1 MPTDLTVADYQTIL
15 AFTTNLARR
24 AGEVILAGSQ
34 AIRNAPASEINEKK
48 NSVDLVTEYDV
59 KVEELVK
66 KEIAGKYPNF
76 DFLGEESYAA
86 GSRPSLSEKPTFCVD
101 PIDGTTNFIHGFPF
115 VCISLG
121 LIYKKKPVLGVIYN
135 PFLDHL
141 YTAITGQGAFVT
153 EGINNQPLRLPLT
166 IEPRPLTSLSQGL
179 LGIEWGADRSEEIL
193 AKKSA
198 SFYRL
203 AGNPEAG
210 VKGGKMAHSL
220 RSLGSAAL
228 NFTLVARG
236 SLDVYWEIGCY
247 PWDVCAGIVIAQEA
261 GGLVTGSH
269 QVFAATKDD
278 ASKFGEVSE
287 EILWGR
293 KYVVVRAIGP
303 APGESKV
310 EAQKR
315 IIGELYDSVDDAEPT
330 K

>member
-1 MPTDLTVADYQTIL
+1 LSNIL

-34 AIRNAPASEINEKK
+34 AIRNAPASDISEKK

-59 KVEELVK
+59 RVEELVK
-66 KEIAGKYPNF
+66 KEIAAKYPDF

-86 GSRPSLSEKPTFCVD
+86 GSRVPLSDKPTFCVD

-121 LIYKKKPVLGVIYN
+121 LIYKKQPVLGVIYN
-135 PFLDHL
+135 PFLDQL
-141 YTAITGQGAFVT
+141 YTGITGQGSYLT
-153 EGINNQPLRLPLT
+153 QGINNNPLRLPLT
-166 IEPRPLTSLSQGL
+166 VEPRPLASLSQGL
-179 LGIEWGADRSEEIL
+179 LGCEWGADRSDAIL

-198 SFYRL
+198 SYHRL
-203 AGNPEAG
+203 AGDPAKG
-210 VKGGKMAHSL
+210 VNGGKMAHSL
-220 RSLGSAAL
+220 RSVGSAAL
-228 NFTLVARG
+228 NFALVAQG
-236 SLDVYWEIGCY
+236 ALDVYWEIGCY

-261 GGLVTGSH
+261 GGIVSGSH
-269 QVFAATKDD
+269 DVFAATMDD
-278 ASKFGEVSE
+278 SSKFGVVGED
-287 EILWGR
+287 IIWGR
-293 KYVVVRAIGP
+293 KYLVIRGISP

-315 IIGELYDSVDDAEPT
+315 IMTEFYETVDDVEPT